1 MILSDEKLSAFLDG
15 ELDAGEMDTVREAIA
30 HDVTVSDRLAALA
43 EVDRVVKVAAEK
55 ATAVALPKEIVALLS
70 DDSRLSEKSAIQG
83 RSERLNGESSEN
95 PISANRFSVN
105 QGTANPNSANQN
117 TAKNVRPFPQN
128 VNTADGARGGQ
139 AKWKGV
145 SSIAAIAASV
155 AVLAGLVFFNQQ
167 GADTSQ
173 PSHWANVS
181 SVLDSNLSGETTSF
195 ESGVTVTPKLSFLN
209 TDFNFC
215 RQAEV
220 TSQDEL
226 NVMIAC
232 KDKQGGW
239 QLAASKL
246 DELGANTG
254 QYQTATSAKL
264 LEDKLDM
271 MMASAPLNRE
281 QEKNAIEATWLAEK
295 AEGVDDEN

>member
-15 ELDAGEMDTVREAIA
+15 ELDTVEMDTVREAIA

-55 ATAVALPKEIVALLS
+55 ATAVALPKEIVALLNDEKQLSQESEVQASGVSLSS
-70 DDSRLSEKSAIQG
+70 D
-83 RSERLNGESSEN
+83 SSSNQSFAEN
-95 PISANRFSVN
+95 V
-105 QGTANPNSANQN
+105 
-117 TAKNVRPFPQN
+117 KPFPKKVDVTN
-128 VNTADGARGGQ
+128 SGLGGPT
-139 AKWKGV
+139 KWKGPF
-145 SSIAAIAASV
+145 AIAASV

-167 GADTSQ
+167 GAETVQ

-195 ESGVTVTPKLSFLN
+195 ESGVTVTPKLSFIN

-254 QYQTATSAKL
+254 QYQTATGAKL
-264 LEDKLDM
+264 LEDKLDT

-281 QEKNAIEATWLAEK
+281 QEKNAIEATWLAKK

>member
-15 ELDAGEMDTVREAIA
+15 ELDTVEMDTVREAIA
-30 HDVTVSDRLAALA
+30 QDVSVSDRLAALA

-55 ATAVALPKEIVALLS
+55 ATAVALPKEIVALLG
-70 DDSRLSEKSAIQG
+70 DENRLSEKRVIQG
-83 RSERLNGESSEN
+83 RSERLNGESSAN
-95 PISANRFSVN
+95 PISANQSS
-105 QGTANPNSANQN
+105 TNPNSANQN
-117 TAKNVRPFPQN
+117 IAENVRPFPQK
-128 VNTADGARGGQ
+128 VNAADGARGKQ
-139 AKWKGV
+139 TKWKGPF
-145 SSIAAIAASV
+145 AIAASV

-167 GADTSQ
+167 GADTSH

-181 SVLDSNLSGETTSF
+181 SALDSNLSGETTSF

-232 KDKQGGW
+232 KDKLGGW

-254 QYQTATSAKL
+254 QYETATSAKL
-264 LEDKLDM
+264 LDDKLDV

-281 QEKNAIEATWLAEK
+281 QEKNAIEATWLAKK

>member
-1 MILSDEKLSAFLDG
+1 MILTDEKLSAFLDG
-15 ELDAGEMDTVREAIA
+15 ELDTAEMDLVREAIA

-70 DDSRLSEKSAIQG
+70 DEKPLSQASGVQASDASLASASAANQ
-83 RSERLNGESSEN
+83 SSAEN
-95 PISANRFSVN
+95 VKPFPKKVN
-105 QGTANPNSANQN
+105 STNSAPHKQ
-117 TAKNVRPFPQN
+117 T
-128 VNTADGARGGQ
+128 
-139 AKWKGV
+139 KWKGPF
-145 SSIAAIAASV
+145 AIAASV

-167 GADTSQ
+167 GAETTQ
-173 PSHWANVS
+173 PSHWARVS
-181 SVLDSNLSGETTSF
+181 SVLDSNLTGEATTF
-195 ESGVTVTPKLSFLN
+195 DSGVTVTPQLSFVN
-209 TDFNFC
+209 TEFNYC

-220 TSQDEL
+220 ASKDEL

-232 KDKQGGW
+232 KDKQGAW

-246 DELGANTG
+246 DELGENAG
-254 QYQTATSAKL
+254 QYQTATSAKVMEEEL
-264 LEDKLDM
+264 DK

-281 QEKNAIEATWLAEK
+281 QEKNAIEATWLAKK

>member
-30 HDVTVSDRLAALA
+30 HDVMVSDRLAALA

-70 DDSRLSEKSAIQG
+70 DDSRLSEKSVIQG
-83 RSERLNGESSEN
+83 RSERLNGESS
-95 PISANRFSVN
+95 AN
-105 QGTANPNSANQN
+105 QASANQSS
-117 TAKNVRPFPQN
+117 AVNVRPFPRK
-128 VNTADGARGGQ
+128 VNAADGARGEQ
-139 AKWKGV
+139 TKWKGPF
-145 SSIAAIAASV
+145 AIAASV
-155 AVLAGLVFFNQQ
+155 AVFAGLVFFNQQ

-181 SVLDSNLSGETTSF
+181 SALDSNLSGETTSF

-254 QYQTATSAKL
+254 QYQTATGAKL

-281 QEKNAIEATWLAEK
+281 QEKNAIEATWLAKK